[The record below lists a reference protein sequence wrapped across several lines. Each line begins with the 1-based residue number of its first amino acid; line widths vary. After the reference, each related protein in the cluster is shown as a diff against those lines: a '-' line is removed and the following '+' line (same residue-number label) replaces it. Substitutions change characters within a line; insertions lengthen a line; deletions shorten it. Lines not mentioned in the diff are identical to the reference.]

1 MTKET
6 SGNLAA
12 LTDEALML
20 HYKEGDVAAFD
31 QLFKRYKDGLYQ
43 YVVRYLGDRS
53 AAEDVFGDVWERL
66 VRASDRYQQTAKFK
80 TYLFTL
86 TRNRM
91 IDHYRSQS
99 GGASQLIVDKSEAEL
114 GNLAEPSGR
123 GPEQDSFLKECLEFL
138 KSGLLKLPEA
148 QREVLLLYM
157 ETDMTL
163 EHIGQV
169 IDSNRETVKSRL
181 RYARDKLKEIVPEEC
196 YES

>member
-1 MTKET
+1 
-6 SGNLAA
+6 
-12 LTDEALML
+12 
-20 HYKEGDVAAFD
+20 
-31 QLFKRYKDGLYQ
+31 RYKDGLYQ

-99 GGASQLIVDKSEAEL
+99 GGAGQLIVDKSEAEL

-123 GPEQDSFLKECLEFL
+123 GPEQDSFLQECLEFL
-138 KSGLLKLPEA
+138 KSGLLELPEA

-163 EHIGQV
+163 ENIGQV

-196 YES
+196 YET